1 MYKRQNFNLDQYKQL
16 NINKS
21 IRFIMRFKLICM
33 VSYHWYERLMHL
45 NTLNKKRFDRVKT
58 EHLFVKIKVLTW
70 GKCSSF
76 YHSWSWTNVSQQSE
90 HVSTHIIFI
99 KSFEVF
105 TITVQIKKKTCCLA
119 VCLQKGYSTYTFT
132 NTNYTAVM
140 CLLYFIH

>member
-1 MYKRQNFNLDQYKQL
+1 MIQTHMHGIIPLVWEVNA
-16 NINKS
+16 
-21 IRFIMRFKLICM
+21 FKHTEQEKI
-33 VSYHWYERLMHL
+33 
-45 NTLNKKRFDRVKT
+45 DRVKT

-105 TITVQIKKKTCCLA
+105 TITVQIKKKLVVWLSACKKDIQLTHLPIPITLLSCVCCTLFNNFFK
-119 VCLQKGYSTYTFT
+119 LDF
-132 NTNYTAVM
+132 
-140 CLLYFIH
+140 